1 MLMLEIIFMRN
12 WMRDRLMRR
21 KKKDVE
27 AEKAS
32 SEQPKQAPLQPD
44 FYDAQAAPEPVSGSA
59 ASAASEAAG
68 NVVVGNSVRN
78 EARES
83 APSRPAPAPLP
94 PIDDDNRWNRID
106 ADMLPPPRAP
116 QRSSFERPPRRHA
129 PQRSGSPRPPRA
141 VAPPEATE
149 SIAPERPSQSAEGR
163 EGGRGRGRRG
173 RGRAKPAEISLDSA
187 VQSPL
192 RPSSAD
198 SAEDFERPA
207 PRPVAVFSEPAAP
220 KKYKGVVVLS
230 IGLPGSGKSSWFKRN
245 NITPLSSDLLRGLLF
260 DDPNEQ
266 RFQDLVFSNLRSLLR
281 ARLVA
286 RRPMNYVDAT
296 NL

>member
-21 KKKDVE
+21 KKKDVD

-44 FYDAQAAPEPVSGSA
+44 FYDAPAAPEAVSGNSA
-59 ASAASEAAG
+59 SDADETVG
-68 NVVVGNSVRN
+68 NVVVGHSARN

-106 ADMLPPPRAP
+106 ADMLPPPRPP

-141 VAPPEATE
+141 VAPPEPADH
-149 SIAPERPSQSAEGR
+149 IAPERPAQSAEGR
-163 EGGRGRGRRG
+163 EGGPGRGRRRRGRRG
-173 RGRAKPAEISLDSA
+173 RGRAKPAEISLDA
-187 VQSPL
+187 AAQAPL
-192 RPSSAD
+192 RPGSVSD
-198 SAEDFERPA
+198 SAGDAERPV
-207 PRPVAVFSEPAAP
+207 PR
-220 KKYKGVVVLS
+220 
-230 IGLPGSGKSSWFKRN
+230 
-245 NITPLSSDLLRGLLF
+245 
-260 DDPNEQ
+260 
-266 RFQDLVFSNLRSLLR
+266 
-281 ARLVA
+281 
-286 RRPMNYVDAT
+286 
-296 NL
+296 